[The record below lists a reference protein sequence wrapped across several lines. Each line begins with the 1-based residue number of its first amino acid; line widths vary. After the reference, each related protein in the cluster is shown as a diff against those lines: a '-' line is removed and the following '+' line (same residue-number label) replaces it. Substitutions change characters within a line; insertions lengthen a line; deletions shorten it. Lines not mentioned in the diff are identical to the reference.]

1 MNFPQCLDCF
11 EIWNLVKTKVEYL
24 QSSKSIVSPNY
35 KILAGSEKKRNY
47 KNKLLRFII
56 HHSNKIHFPF
66 PTQSERPQ

>member
-1 MNFPQCLDCF
+1 MNFPQFLDCF

-47 KNKLLRFII
+47 KNNVTLLSSGLVFIK
-56 HHSNKIHFPF
+56 SF
-66 PTQSERPQ
+66 QAGL